1 MESMVLL
8 VYANKF
14 QPLSA
19 PIQYGGMLNSSI
31 AYFFLQKDPQITNA
45 IQSIAQIT
53 KEDAGISFVLQNF
66 LSKHLIQQIPNFHHQ
81 TQFDGA
87 LIFGQGCMYFPQFL

>member
-1 MESMVLL
+1 MVFL
-8 VYANKF
+8 VYVNSRF

-19 PIQYGGMLNSSI
+19 PTQYGGVLNSSI
-31 AYFFLQKDPQITNA
+31 AYFFLEKIPQITNA

-53 KEDAGISFVLQNF
+53 KEDAGISFVMKTF
-66 LSKHLIQQIPNFHHQ
+66 LSNHIVQQIPNFHHQ

-87 LIFGQGCMYFPQFL
+87 LILGQGYMYFPQFL